1 MQAVCSGVEAACQQ
15 PHLSCRHNQPH
26 RGECTAQAVQG
37 APDVDGTAPC
47 ALHPLL
53 AVHDHG
59 ISQLT
64 PCRSRVRLPH
74 PVPQLCAAAAQRGGS
89 LAVPGGGSS
98 SCGAAHAPAAPQRKP
113 LAGRDG
119 VATERC
125 ELMMPCGS
133 VVCSRSALSSRL
145 AGPPLL
151 DSSALPPVR
160 AAWRDGAALGSTR
173 RAAAARPMLAPRHVC
188 PFAPTLFGP
197 SFRVSAFFITA
208 LPLEFAR
215 LSHAHPLLVGII
227 MLPHAP
233 VIMTRRWRQRWPRA
247 SGGWPAPWGHA
258 SPVQRPMPVLLR
270 GLEAHGQLL

>member
-15 PHLSCRHNQPH
+15 PHPSCRHNQPH

-74 PVPQLCAAAAQRGGS
+74 PVPQSCAAASPRA
-89 LAVPGGGSS
+89 AVVCGCSTARRLVSCPGRPGGGSS

-173 RAAAARPMLAPRHVC
+173 RAAPPPPARCLLLAMFAPSPPHFSDPLSEFQRFSSLHCPLNLLASHMHTPFWLGSSCCPML
-188 PFAPTLFGP
+188 L
-197 SFRVSAFFITA
+197 
-208 LPLEFAR
+208 
-215 LSHAHPLLVGII
+215 
-227 MLPHAP
+227 
-233 VIMTRRWRQRWPRA
+233 
-247 SGGWPAPWGHA
+247 
-258 SPVQRPMPVLLR
+258 
-270 GLEAHGQLL
+270 